1 MDTRLPEDAREARML
16 AEAVLADFDGE
27 TTSALLDA
35 SRNERL
41 ESALTD
47 AGLAELMR
55 SAGEETEQPTVM
67 TAVLTMALA
76 GSLFARPFLGDWV
89 LGAQLAKLSDRE
101 LHAGDGSRIGLTANL
116 RDVATGSDTK
126 MVVFDA
132 HGGSEVLCV
141 DRTDDGTR
149 STIRAYAI
157 PSKCEEIHHDLTRTC
172 TMVDG
177 LTDELSTWSADIDSE
192 EYRRWHTR
200 ALTMIAADT
209 VGVMEGALKR
219 ALAYVEVREQFGRPI
234 GTFQAIQH
242 WAAEMAVSV
251 EASRAV
257 SIRAAW
263 SCDELDWREAD
274 YWARAAK
281 AYASMSAVSVAE
293 GCLQFFGGT
302 GMTWDAVPHLYLR
315 RSAFDAAILGGWSEH
330 ALAMGDELLGE
341 TR

>member
-172 TMVDG
+172 
-177 LTDELSTWSADIDSE
+177 LLPTDHLHSLR
-192 EYRRWHTR
+192 YR
-200 ALTMIAADT
+200 
-209 VGVMEGALKR
+209 
-219 ALAYVEVREQFGRPI
+219 VR
-234 GTFQAIQH
+234 
-242 WAAEMAVSV
+242 
-251 EASRAV
+251 
-257 SIRAAW
+257 IRR
-263 SCDELDWREAD
+263 L
-274 YWARAAK
+274 
-281 AYASMSAVSVAE
+281 
-293 GCLQFFGGT
+293 
-302 GMTWDAVPHLYLR
+302 
-315 RSAFDAAILGGWSEH
+315 
-330 ALAMGDELLGE
+330 
-341 TR
+341 